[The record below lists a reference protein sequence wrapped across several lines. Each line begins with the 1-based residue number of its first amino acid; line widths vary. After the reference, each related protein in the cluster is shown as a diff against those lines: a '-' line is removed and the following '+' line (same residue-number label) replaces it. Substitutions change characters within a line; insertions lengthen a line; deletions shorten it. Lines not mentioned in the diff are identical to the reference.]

1 MIFIMPNFQNPWVVS
16 IRNSDGD
23 LHCGG
28 VLTSSKSVA
37 TAAHC
42 FTSKVTGKKMDD
54 QTIRSYSIVAGTD
67 KPFLYHCKYSYQ
79 NHLILE
85 ERN

>member
-1 MIFIMPNFQNPWVVS
+1 MA

-42 FTSKVTGKKMDD
+42 FTSKATGKKMDD
-54 QTIRSYSIVAGTD
+54 QTIRSYSIVVGTD
-67 KPFLYHCKYSYQ
+67 KPFLYHCEYLFQ
-79 NHLILE
+79 NDSVIE
-85 ERN
+85 V

>member
-1 MIFIMPNFQNPWVVS
+1 MA

-28 VLTSSKSVA
+28 VLISSKSVA

-42 FTSKVTGKKMDD
+42 FTSKATGKKMDD
-54 QTIRSYSIVAGTD
+54 QTIRSYSIVVGTD
-67 KPFLYHCKYSYQ
+67 KPFLYHCEYLCQ
-79 NHLILE
+79 NDSIIE
-85 ERN
+85 VETTEK

>member
-1 MIFIMPNFQNPWVVS
+1 MA

-42 FTSKVTGKKMDD
+42 FTSEATGKKMDD
-54 QTIRSYSIVAGTD
+54 QTIRSYSIVVGTD
-67 KPFLYHCKYSYQ
+67 KPFLYHCEYLFQ
-79 NHLILE
+79 NDSVIE
-85 ERN
+85 V